1 MAFYETVFIAR
12 QDLTEAQ
19 VKDLAEK
26 FAKIVTD
33 QGGKIHKTEHWGLR
47 TLAYRI
53 NKNRKGHYVLIE
65 SDAPGAAII
74 EMERNLRLNEDVLRS
89 LTVRE
94 EAVSTGP
101 SIVMDKT
108 RGDDD
113 DRPSY
118 GDRGERGE
126 RGDRSERYSERADR
140 SERPD
145 RAGKE
150 AA

>member
-1 MAFYETVFIAR
+1 MPYYETVFIAR
-12 QDLTEAQ
+12 PDLTEAQ
-19 VKDLAEK
+19 VKDLADK
-26 FAKIVTD
+26 FSKIVTD

-65 SDAPGAAII
+65 TDAPGEAII

-94 EAVSTGP
+94 EALSEGP
-101 SIVMDKT
+101 SVVMDKNRDRDDEDRPD
-108 RGDDD
+108 RGDR
-113 DRPSY
+113 DR
-118 GDRGERGE
+118 GDRGDRGD
-126 RGDRSERYSERADR
+126 RPDRSER
-140 SERPD
+140 SERPN
-145 RAGKE
+145 RNTE